1 MIQDFNKKLVEAQRE
16 LFQYAYQLTKDM
28 DEANDLLQETSYKA
42 LKKAELYTKDNSFKG
57 WVVTM
62 MRNIH
67 LNEMKRKT
75 HSPVQ
80 RVSEGIFS
88 VSHDAC
94 SYEEV
99 ISRHDITLVRG
110 MIEELSD
117 GKKEAFSMFL
127 SGFSYQEI
135 SDSMGVSIGT
145 TKSRIFNAR
154 KELQSRLKVML

>member
-1 MIQDFNKKLVEAQRE
+1 
-16 LFQYAYQLTKDM
+16 
-28 DEANDLLQETSYKA
+28 
-42 LKKAELYTKDNSFKG
+42 
-57 WVVTM
+57 
-62 MRNIH
+62 
-67 LNEMKRKT
+67 
-75 HSPVQ
+75 
-80 RVSEGIFS
+80 
-88 VSHDAC
+88 
-94 SYEEV
+94 
-99 ISRHDITLVRG
+99 